1 MESTQLKSFLESL
14 IFVSEGPMKV
24 QEMLLAVQNY
34 EEELNKAPQV
44 EAEEEAETETPES
57 SEVELELNPD
67 AEEAE
72 VELSVEA
79 EQETATAEV
88 LEAEASEDV
97 EAPAEALDPM
107 AQLNAAAAK
116 EAEKTSRADIQQ
128 ALNEL
133 AQEYINNP
141 MRGIVLGEV
150 AGGWQFRTRPENAVI
165 LRQYYQPKPTK
176 ISKPSL
182 ETLAIVAY
190 QQPVTRVEID
200 AIRGVDSGGVL
211 KTLLEKNLVR
221 IVGKKDEPGKPM
233 LYGTT
238 MDFLE
243 LFQLKSL
250 QELPTLKEFRELEE
264 EFQRKTAGEG
274 VVVENTDEDVDD
286 EESLLEGD
294 GVQQMIA
301 ALDEEEE
308 EAFSDLEATLKDLRD
323 VEKTIF
329 AEEKAEEAAAE
340 ASTNP
345 PQES

>member
-1 MESTQLKSFLESL
+1 METAKLKSFLESL
-14 IFVSEGPMKV
+14 IFVSETPLKV
-24 QEMLLAVQNY
+24 SDMLVAVQNY
-34 EEELNKAPQV
+34 EEETNKSPQV
-44 EAEEEAETETPES
+44 EAAEEEGEAGES
-57 SEVELELNPD
+57 VEAAVAP
-67 AEEAE
+67 AE
-72 VELSVEA
+72 VEV
-79 EQETATAEV
+79 
-88 LEAEASEDV
+88 SEI
-97 EAPAEALDPM
+97 ESAAPADAA
-107 AQLNAAAAK
+107 AQLSAAAAK
-116 EAEKTSRADIQQ
+116 EEEKTSRADIQQ
-128 ALNEL
+128 ALAEL
-133 AQEYINNP
+133 SQEYLDNSA
-141 MRGIVLGEV
+141 RGILLGEV

-165 LRQYYQPKPTK
+165 LRQFYQPKPAK

-190 QQPVTRVEID
+190 RQPVTRVEID

-238 MDFLE
+238 QDFLE

-274 VVVENTDEDVDD
+274 VVVENTDEASDE
-286 EESLLEGD
+286 EESLLEGE

-308 EAFSDLEATLKDLRD
+308 EAFSDLEASLKDLRD
-323 VEKTIF
+323 VERGIF
-329 AEEKAEEAAAE
+329 AEEKAEEKAAAE
-340 ASTNP
+340 AAVP
-345 PQES
+345 PASES

>member
-1 MESTQLKSFLESL
+1 MESNRLKSFLESL
-14 IFVSEGPMKV
+14 IFVSETPLKV
-24 QEMLLAVQNY
+24 QDMLIAVQNY
-34 EEELNKAPQV
+34 EEELSKPQPV
-44 EAEEEAETETPES
+44 EGENAEEGEGESLAGSEDAPGSEDESAEA
-57 SEVELELNPD
+57 
-67 AEEAE
+67 
-72 VELSVEA
+72 
-79 EQETATAEV
+79 AEV
-88 LEAEASEDV
+88 LDAQAAEGEPVAEAD
-97 EAPAEALDPM
+97 PA
-107 AQLNAAAAK
+107 AQLQAAAAK
-116 EAEKTSRADIQQ
+116 EEEKTSRADIQQ

-133 AQEYINNP
+133 AQEYLENP
-141 MRGIVLGEV
+141 VRGIVLGEV
-150 AGGWQFRTRPENAVI
+150 AGGWQFRTKPENAVI

-238 MDFLE
+238 HEFLE

-274 VVVENTDEDVDD
+274 VVVENTAEEIQE

-301 ALDEEEE
+301 VLDEEEE

-323 VEKTIF
+323 VEREIF
-329 AEEKAEEAAAE
+329 AEEKAEEKAAAE
-340 ASTNP
+340 ATP
-345 PQES
+345 PPSQES

>member
-1 MESTQLKSFLESL
+1 M
-14 IFVSEGPMKV
+14 
-24 QEMLLAVQNY
+24 
-34 EEELNKAPQV
+34 NKPLQV
-44 EAEEEAETETPES
+44 ESEAGEGENDAGEPVEAAVEPAEVEVAETESATPT
-57 SEVELELNPD
+57 D
-67 AEEAE
+67 AA
-72 VELSVEA
+72 
-79 EQETATAEV
+79 
-88 LEAEASEDV
+88 
-97 EAPAEALDPM
+97 
-107 AQLNAAAAK
+107 AQLSAAAAK
-116 EAEKTSRADIQQ
+116 EEEKTSRADIQQ
-128 ALNEL
+128 ALAEL
-133 AQEYINNP
+133 SQEYLDNP
-141 MRGIVLGEV
+141 ARGILLGEV

-165 LRQYYQPKPTK
+165 LRQFFQPKPTK

-190 QQPVTRVEID
+190 RQPVTRVEID

-238 MDFLE
+238 QDFLE

-274 VVVENTDEDVDD
+274 VVVENTDEVSDE
-286 EESLLEGD
+286 EESLLEGE

-308 EAFSDLEATLKDLRD
+308 EAFSDLEASLKDLRD
-323 VEKTIF
+323 VERGIF
-329 AEEKAEEAAAE
+329 AEEKAEEKAAAE
-340 ASTNP
+340 AAVP
-345 PQES
+345 PTSES